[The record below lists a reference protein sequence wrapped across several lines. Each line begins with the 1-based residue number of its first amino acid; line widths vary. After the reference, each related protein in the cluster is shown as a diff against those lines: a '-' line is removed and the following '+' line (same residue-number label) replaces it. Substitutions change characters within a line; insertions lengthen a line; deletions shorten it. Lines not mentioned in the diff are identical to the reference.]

1 VKHLW
6 LVRHG
11 KAARD
16 APGGA
21 GDEQRPLTERG
32 RRDATALGRRL
43 AAGTGVFGI
52 DAPVPE
58 VALCS
63 AAVRTGQ
70 TAELVNRAMDDRLPV
85 EAFRSLYGA
94 VPETV
99 LRYVREIDDGV
110 RSALV
115 VGHNPTMYEL
125 AWQLVGPAAT
135 PDDPEDGAGADDR
148 SVLRSHGFPTCALA
162 VVALDIVS
170 WEECV
175 EGCGSLAGVFS
186 PPY

>member
-6 LVRHG
+6 LLRHG
-11 KAARD
+11 EAAQD

-21 GDEQRPLTERG
+21 GDRERPLVERG

-43 AAGTGVFGI
+43 AAGTGALGI
-52 DAPVPE
+52 EVPVPE
-58 VALCS
+58 VAICS

-70 TAELVNRAMDDRLPV
+70 TAELVNRAMGDRLPV
-85 EAFRSLYGA
+85 EAFRTLYGA
-94 VPETV
+94 SPETV
-99 LRYVREIDDGV
+99 LRYIRELDDGA

-125 AWQLVGPAAT
+125 AWELVGPAAPT
-135 PDDPEDGAGADDR
+135 AGPDDAEPADDR
-148 SVLRSHGFPTCALA
+148 SVLRNHGFPTGSLA
-162 VVALDIVS
+162 VVDLDVDA
-170 WEECV
+170 WEEAAA
-175 EGCGSLAGVFS
+175 GCGALAGVFS